1 MNQKMNQTTGS
12 IELIIGP
19 MYAGKSTELLKEI
32 HKYKF
37 LNKKLLIINHTI
49 NKRYGTDKIITHDKI
64 CCTDSISLTT
74 LDEIYDH
81 SDFECADVIIIEE
94 IQFFKDAF
102 EVINNIAD
110 NYNKKI
116 ICAGLSGDFR
126 RYAFGDVCKLIPIAD
141 KITHLRAMCSI
152 CKDGTLASFT
162 KRFTDNQETKLVGAI
177 ETYKAVCRYHYNN

>member
-1 MNQKMNQTTGS
+1 MNNPIGN

-49 NKRYGTDKIITHDKI
+49 NKRYGTDKIITHDQISCK
-64 CCTDSISLTT
+64 DSISLEKIV
-74 LDEIYDH
+74 DIYDLPN
-81 SDFECADVIIIEE
+81 FEEADIIIIEE
-94 IQFFKDAF
+94 VQFFNDAY
-102 EVINNIAD
+102 EEIQKLAD
-110 NYNKKI
+110 IYHKKI

-126 RYAFGDVCKLIPIAD
+126 KKSFGDVCKLIPIAD

-152 CKDGTLASFT
+152 CRDGTPASFT
-162 KRFTDNQETKLVGAI
+162 KRCTSSQETELVGANDI
-177 ETYKAVCRYHYNN
+177 YKAVCRYHHLHDE